1 MVLKQSENRSI
12 NLEGIENFSWI
23 NHTLNQDMKKKN
35 AKKVNTNKMFM
46 NDVNL

>member
-23 NHTLNQDMKKKN
+23 NHTLNQDMKKKMQKTSTQN
-35 AKKVNTNKMFM
+35 VF
-46 NDVNL
+46 